1 MNKTI
6 KTHRHAVTL
15 AVALC
20 FVFLLSACNNSPAP
34 TSDAHKSHDGSVK
47 LEVPSPDAVVATN
60 QNVPHFHETAEEARP
75 FPKTLDP
82 EQFSDP
88 TIKYAYQT
96 ARRIPDVLAQQPCYC
111 FCDKGFGHGSLL
123 DCHIDDH
130 SAG

>member
-6 KTHRHAVTL
+6 NRHSL
-15 AVALC
+15 AALMALC
-20 FVFLLSACNNSPAP
+20 FVFLLAACHNSSAPSE
-34 TSDAHKSHDGSVK
+34 AHKGHDGSVK
-47 LEVPSPDAVVATN
+47 LEMPSPEAVAGN
-60 QNVPHFHETAEEARP
+60 QKVPHFHETAAEAQP

-82 EQFSDP
+82 AEFSDP
-88 TIKYAYQT
+88 AIKRAYQV

-111 FCDKGFGHGSLL
+111 YCDQGFGHGSLL